1 MLKRNSKNL
10 SWTSKRYCNSEK
22 CEVRNMKQKT
32 PQSIPFVPSKS
43 KSSCIGEESSSK
55 IPKRVKQPSKKTI
68 KDRAWR
74 AFSKYIRLR
83 DCLKTAGTLTHGKCI
98 TCGKLLSIGF
108 CDAGHFVSRKYNS
121 TLFDERNVHI
131 QCRYCNRFLNG
142 NLLEYRR
149 QIVRMYGEGAD
160 VELEDKAL
168 EICKRTPQDLTNL
181 AEYYKIETDR
191 LVRRYNE

>member
-1 MLKRNSKNL
+1 METKG
-10 SWTSKRYCNSEK
+10 
-22 CEVRNMKQKT
+22 
-32 PQSIPFVPSKS
+32 I
-43 KSSCIGEESSSK
+43 
-55 IPKRVKQPSKKTI
+55 IPKRKKQPSKKTI

-83 DCLKTAGTLTHGKCI
+83 DCLKTTGTLTQGKCI

-121 TLFDERNVHI
+121 TLFNEKNCHV

-149 QIVRMYGEGAD
+149 QIVKLYGEGAD
-160 VELEDKAL
+160 IELENKAI
-168 EICKRTPQDLTNL
+168 EIKKFTPQDLTEL
-181 AEYYKIETDR
+181 EKYYKLEVER
-191 LVRRYNE
+191 LQHDENLM